1 MLYKIGAD
9 VNTYL
14 YVLIFFSLLGLFA
27 QLAAIHSILRSYP
40 VRLFLKNVT
49 MVEFVTFLIPCILSL
64 WCYQL
69 DYSGLIIPLGVF
81 VGVFIVCV
89 TCIWSIGLTKG
100 ERIWVKNIVINKINK
115 KKQ

>member
-1 MLYKIGAD
+1 MGAD

-14 YVLIFFSLLGLFA
+14 YVLIAFSILGLFV
-27 QLAAIHSILRSYP
+27 QLTAIHSILKSYP

-49 MVEFVTFLIPCILSL
+49 MVEIITFLIPCILSL
-64 WCYQL
+64 GCYQL
-69 DYSGLIIPLGVF
+69 DYVGYTISFGIF

-100 ERIWVKNIVINKINK
+100 EKMWLKTTIINKINR